1 MAVAL
6 PKFLKNMSATQVLGL
21 LAVVVLGYVL
31 YTYSLRK
38 GSSKDSMKNS
48 GSSSNSTSL
57 PPVPTLSQ
65 NVPTGGNV
73 EPSVAFNQM
82 DSYATVAGVETTNNY
97 SGKGVSKAVM
107 DPAELLPRDENSEW
121 AKLNPVSTGD
131 LMNVSLLKAGWNHG
145 VNTVGQSLK
154 NANLQL
160 RPDPTI
166 PQMSVGPWNNS
177 TIEPDINRR
186 PLI

>member
-6 PKFLKNMSATQVLGL
+6 PKILKNLSTNHVLVL

-38 GSSKDSMKNS
+38 GSSKDSMKGDDS
-48 GSSSNSTSL
+48 APTSTL

-65 NVPTGGNV
+65 QVPTGGASV
-73 EPSVAFNQM
+73 EPSVAFGQM
-82 DSYATVAGVETTNNY
+82 DSYATVNGVETTNNY
-97 SGKGVSKAVM
+97 SGKGVAKSVM

-121 AKLNPVSTGD
+121 SKLNPVGKSE

-145 VNTVGQSLK
+145 INTVGQSMK
-154 NANLQL
+154 NGNLQL
-160 RPDPTI
+160 RADPSI
-166 PQMSVGPWNNS
+166 PQASVGPWNNS

-186 PLI
+186 PLL

>member
-6 PKFLKNMSATQVLGL
+6 PKILKNLTTNHVLGL

-38 GSSKDSMKNS
+38 GSSKDSMKD
-48 GSSSNSTSL
+48 GDDVATSTL
-57 PPVPTLSQ
+57 PPVPTLTQ
-65 NVPTGGNV
+65 QVPTSGTHV

-82 DSYATVAGVETTNNY
+82 DSYASVSGVETTNNY
-97 SGKGVSKAVM
+97 VGKGAVKDVM
-107 DPAELLPRDENSEW
+107 DPAELLPHDENSEW
-121 AKLNPVSTGD
+121 AKLNPVGKSE

-145 VNTVGQSLK
+145 INTVGQSMK

-160 RPDPTI
+160 RADPSI
-166 PQMSVGPWNNS
+166 PQAAIGPWNNS

-186 PLI
+186 PLL

>member
-6 PKFLKNMSATQVLGL
+6 PKILKNLSTNHVLGL

-38 GSSKDSMKNS
+38 GSSKDSMK
-48 GSSSNSTSL
+48 GSSDSTSSTL

-65 NVPTGGNV
+65 QVPTGGAGV

-82 DSYATVAGVETTNNY
+82 DNYATVNGVETTNNY
-97 SGKGVSKAVM
+97 AGKGAAKAVM
-107 DPAELLPRDENSEW
+107 DPAELLPHDENSEW
-121 AKLNPVSTGD
+121 AKLNPVGKSE

-145 VNTVGQSLK
+145 INTVGQSMK

-160 RPDPTI
+160 RPDPSI
-166 PQMSVGPWNNS
+166 PQASVGPWNNS

-186 PLI
+186 PLL

>member
-6 PKFLKNMSATQVLGL
+6 PKFLKNMSTNHVLGL

-38 GSSKDSMKNS
+38 GSSKDSMKDS
-48 GSSSNSTSL
+48 AETASSSL

-65 NVPTGGNV
+65 QVPTGGAGV

-82 DSYATVAGVETTNNY
+82 DSYATVSGVDTTNNY
-97 SGKGVSKAVM
+97 AGKGVAKAVM

-121 AKLNPVSTGD
+121 AKLNPVGKSE

-145 VNTVGQSLK
+145 INTVGQSMK

-160 RPDPTI
+160 RPDPSI
-166 PQMSVGPWNNS
+166 PQASVGPWNNS

-186 PLI
+186 PLL

>member
-1 MAVAL
+1 MAAAL
-6 PKFLKNMSATQVLGL
+6 PKFLKNLSTNHVLGL

-31 YTYSLRK
+31 YTYSRRK
-38 GSSKDSMKNS
+38 GSSKDSMKND
-48 GSSSNSTSL
+48 NTTETSL

-65 NVPTGGNV
+65 QVPTGSGSV
-73 EPSVAFNQM
+73 EPSVAFNQI
-82 DSYATVAGVETTNNY
+82 DNYASVSGVETTNNY
-97 SGKGVSKAVM
+97 AGKGVAKAVI

-121 AKLNPVSTGD
+121 AKLNPVGKSE

-145 VNTVGQSLK
+145 INTVGQSMK

-160 RPDPTI
+160 RPDPNI
-166 PQMSVGPWNNS
+166 PQASVGPWNNS

-186 PLI
+186 PLL